1 MKPKRRKHYPMNGP
15 SIELQKLMQFP
26 MRNKVAIARM
36 IRVQSI
42 DRPETLTLLRK

>member
-26 MRNKVAIARM
+26 MRNKLRISRM
-36 IRVQSI
+36 LKAQAI
-42 DRPETLTLLRK
+42 DRPETLTILHK